1 VSAIFDTSFLLA
13 LSNPNDVHHQ
23 RVLAVARQLK
33 EPLFL
38 PVPVL
43 PEICYLLASRVSH
56 AAMRQ
61 FLQQLVRSK
70 TILETITQEDLQ
82 RVNEIL
88 QRYADSHLDFVDATV
103 VAIAERRNITRI
115 LTLDRRDYTM
125 IRPKHCPY
133 FELLP

>member
-1 VSAIFDTSFLLA
+1 MSAILDTSFLLA
-13 LSNPNDVHHQ
+13 LSNPNDIHHQ
-23 RVLAVARQLK
+23 RVVKVARQLK
-33 EPLFL
+33 EPLIL

-56 AAMRQ
+56 VAMRQ
-61 FLQQLVRSK
+61 FLQQLVSNK
-70 TILETITQEDLQ
+70 TILETITLEDLQ

-88 QRYADSHLDFVDATV
+88 QRYADSHLDFVDATI
-103 VAIAERRNITRI
+103 VAIAERRHITRI
-115 LTLDRRDYTM
+115 LSLDRRDYTM